1 MFDVFYNGPKPNLF
15 AFEQYATD
23 LDEASAKCKTK
34 YFWLINGNNDYTNF
48 DFSFRPP
55 PWQAEHT
62 HVWKSQWQD
71 NSGTMLVPKHVKDH
85 QWNWHESPKTLRIRS
100 VPIFYMDFGNKES
113 AEQFNKLESKWN
125 VVKRIRYIGSHL
137 EVFKRIISQAT
148 SEYIWIISSIC
159 NYKNFDFTW
168 HPKQW
173 QTEMIHCFSWNS
185 MEDYSRGDTFYIHV
199 ESFKK
204 QMYELEI
211 LDWFNVIHYNKDQIV
226 QYFQCP
232 VVRYDGDNLINV
244 IKNYSFDFPY
254 VKFLKKNQQD
264 YYFDHMCLWAEKD
277 RQIVPYTSDNSSC
290 LVPKD
295 IKQYLSKQIYDYPY
309 IRTQNVVVKNS
320 PQLDIVYISNGEPD
334 AEKWF
339 ERCAS
344 LSYGSVV
351 YRVKNVN
358 GRAEAYKAAANI
370 STTEWFFAVFA
381 KLEVESNFNW
391 GWQPDY
397 FQEPKHYIFHAKN
410 PVNGLTYGHQAM
422 IVYNKRLVLE
432 TEETGLD
439 FTLSKS
445 HAIVP
450 ILSGTAHFNQNP
462 WTTWRTAFREV
473 LKLRYFK
480 ETEPNIET
488 NYRLKVWSTV
498 AEGQFAEW
506 SLTGARDALEYFDS
520 VNGNIDQLKL
530 SFEWNW
536 LKSFAHTKGYNF

>member
-1 MFDVFYNGPKPNLF
+1 M
-15 AFEQYATD
+15 
-23 LDEASAKCKTK
+23 
-34 YFWLINGNNDYTNF
+34 
-48 DFSFRPP
+48 
-55 PWQAEHT
+55 
-62 HVWKSQWQD
+62 
-71 NSGTMLVPKHVKDH
+71 
-85 QWNWHESPKTLRIRS
+85 
-100 VPIFYMDFGNKES
+100 
-113 AEQFNKLESKWN
+113 
-125 VVKRIRYIGSHL
+125 
-137 EVFKRIISQAT
+137 
-148 SEYIWIISSIC
+148 
-159 NYKNFDFTW
+159 
-168 HPKQW
+168 
-173 QTEMIHCFSWNS
+173 
-185 MEDYSRGDTFYIHV
+185 
-199 ESFKK
+199 
-204 QMYELEI
+204 
-211 LDWFNVIHYNKDQIV
+211 
-226 QYFQCP
+226 
-232 VVRYDGDNLINV
+232 
-244 IKNYSFDFPY
+244 
-254 VKFLKKNQQD
+254 
-264 YYFDHMCLWAEKD
+264 
-277 RQIVPYTSDNSSC
+277 
-290 LVPKD
+290 PKD
-295 IKQYLSKQIYDYPY
+295 IKQYLSTQIYDYPY
-309 IRTQNVVVKNS
+309 LKTQNVVVKNS

-339 ERCAS
+339 ERCVS

-351 YRVKNVN
+351 HRVKNVN

-422 IVYNKRLVLE
+422 IAYNKRLVLE

-450 ILSGTAHFNQNP
+450 ILSGTAHFNQDP

-480 ETEPNIET
+480 ETEPSIET
-488 NYRLKVWSTV
+488 NYRLKIWSSI

-520 VNGNIDQLKL
+520 VGGNIDKLKL

-536 LKSFAHTKGYNF
+536 LKSFANAKGYSF